1 MKKYLSLVLA
11 ALLIMGA
18 LADCGEQGNTPA
30 PATSNTPVSAKDAL
44 PSDST
49 FTSVEHEKLLAL
61 RFNGYEEMTVAE
73 FRDKVGAVTDTKE
86 YADLFERLPKD
97 TALQELKDTDED
109 AEFLFYIL
117 PLAGEDWKTRS
128 YSGEVTSSYTG
139 DKARLEYSF
148 TLTILNPDAL
158 WVKDY
163 NDTRLGVMGVMQDT
177 LRNKTKDELR
187 DEAAIRADVQFQI
200 DNLLQS
206 IDQTAELS
214 AAIEF
219 AYFPLPAAGEKPQV
233 SGANENGNQETRRAE
248 HGTKEDYQSLLAL
261 KTPDYASMSV
271 ADFNAKLLS
280 WANED
285 FKRVERVDAD
295 MLCNDF
301 QVSFSEEELAFIRL
315 TVFLSGTE
323 NGEFVQSN
331 YTGDPMVAP
340 AYQESL
346 PQKVDK
352 SNEKA
357 PMWCD
362 FGYRFLYHIANQET
376 LTVGERDRC
385 IGGMITAVEKFWN
398 DTTLD
403 DLLSMTKDDVI
414 SRLTALAVEYSTDDV
429 AITINAEQ
437 VHFDHTEERP
447 ELP

>member
-1 MKKYLSLVLA
+1 MQTA
-11 ALLIMGA
+11 I
-18 LADCGEQGNTPA
+18 GNEIATLTKSWGSEKLEITIEYVFRCENPPDGTPNGNDTPA
-30 PATSNTPVSAKDAL
+30 PNT
-44 PSDST
+44 
-49 FTSVEHEKLLAL
+49 
-61 RFNGYEEMTVAE
+61 
-73 FRDKVGAVTDTKE
+73 
-86 YADLFERLPKD
+86 
-97 TALQELKDTDED
+97 
-109 AEFLFYIL
+109 
-117 PLAGEDWKTRS
+117 
-128 YSGEVTSSYTG
+128 
-139 DKARLEYSF
+139 
-148 TLTILNPDAL
+148 
-158 WVKDY
+158 
-163 NDTRLGVMGVMQDT
+163 
-177 LRNKTKDELR
+177 
-187 DEAAIRADVQFQI
+187 
-200 DNLLQS
+200 
-206 IDQTAELS
+206 
-214 AAIEF
+214 
-219 AYFPLPAAGEKPQV
+219 
-233 SGANENGNQETRRAE
+233 ETRQSE
-248 HGTKEDYQSLLAL
+248 YGTKEDYQSLLAL

-271 ADFNAKLLS
+271 ADFNAKLLA

-285 FKRVERVDAD
+285 FGRMERIDAD

-403 DLLSMTKDDVI
+403 DLLTMTKDDVI
-414 SRLTALAVEYSTDDV
+414 SCTSSRSCLLHRRQAG
-429 AITINAEQ
+429 
-437 VHFDHTEERP
+437 
-447 ELP
+447 

>member
-18 LADCGEQGNTPA
+18 LAGCGEQGNTSA
-30 PATSNTPVSAKDAL
+30 PGAPVSAKDAL

-49 FTSVEHEKLLAL
+49 FTSAEHEKLLAL
-61 RFNGYEEMTVAE
+61 RFDGYEEMTVAE
-73 FRDKVGAVTDTKE
+73 FRDKVGAATDTKE
-86 YADLFERLPKD
+86 YADLLERLPKD
-97 TALQELKDTDED
+97 TALQELKDTDEN

-117 PLAGEDWKTRS
+117 PLAGDDWKTRS

-148 TLTILNPDAL
+148 TLTILNPDAIL
-158 WVKDY
+158 VRDY
-163 NDTRLGVMGVMQDT
+163 NDTRLGVMSVMQDT

-200 DNLLQS
+200 DYLLQS
-206 IDQTAELS
+206 INQTAELS
-214 AAIEF
+214 VAIEF
-219 AYFPLPAAGEKPQV
+219 AYFPLPAVGEKQQV
-233 SGANENGNQETRRAE
+233 SGANEKGDQEPRRAE
-248 HGTKEDYQSLLAL
+248 PGTKEDYQSLLTL
-261 KTPDYASMSV
+261 KTSDYASMSI
-271 ADFNAKLLS
+271 ADFNAKLLT

-285 FKRVERVDAD
+285 FNRTERIDAD

-301 QVSFSEEELAFIRL
+301 QVSLSKEELEFIRL

-331 YTGDPMVAP
+331 YTGDPVADP
-340 AYQESL
+340 VYQESL
-346 PQKVDK
+346 PQKVNK

-362 FGYRFLYHIANQET
+362 FGYRFSYRIANKET
-376 LTVGERDRC
+376 LTVGDRDRC

-398 DTTLD
+398 NTTLD
-403 DLLSMTKDDVI
+403 DLLTMTKDDVI
-414 SRLTALAVEYSTDDV
+414 AHLNFLAAEYSTNDIV
-429 AITINAEQ
+429 ITISAEQ
-437 VHFDHTEERP
+437 VHFDHTEGKP
-447 ELP
+447 ELR